1 MDMSFY
7 SASAGASAHQA
18 RLDVLANNIAN
29 VNTYGYKTKSS
40 SFSDLMYN
48 NMTSNGGEAKMGSG
62 TKVDKSETVFS
73 EGSLSLTDS
82 KLDFS
87 IDGRGFFGLL
97 DPQTNESV
105 YTRNGSFVMSQ
116 RGEKFYL
123 ASKEGY
129 FVLGKDGQPIEITG
143 QEDKLEPGVYDF
155 PVIEGFEC
163 VGDTNFKPV
172 EKNGVGYMIEAN
184 VRQNCLEGSNV
195 DVSEEITKVIEAQR
209 AYQYSLRCVQT
220 SDEIQ
225 ELINNLR

>member
-1 MDMSFY
+1 
-7 SASAGASAHQA
+7 
-18 RLDVLANNIAN
+18 
-29 VNTYGYKTKSS
+29 
-40 SFSDLMYN
+40 
-48 NMTSNGGEAKMGSG
+48 MGSG